1 MGWSHLELAQVP
13 TRVALALHMAGRS
26 TPSGVT
32 NVVVAPTGLLRAAC
46 VAPVTRAILGNMHWR
61 NTRELH
67 VVCVAGFPV
76 RRLYSH
82 RITPTVISAA
92 FL

>member
-1 MGWSHLELAQVP
+1 M
-13 TRVALALHMAGRS
+13 LH
-26 TPSGVT
+26 
-32 NVVVAPTGLLRAAC
+32 AAC

-92 FL
+92 YLRLDEYTAALLGRRLALHELMSSRRGG